1 MAYETRTLGETIRAR
16 RRAAGLSQEQLAEEA
31 RVSVGTIRKLEQ
43 EAGHARVETLHQIA
57 RVLGVSTSAL
67 FAPGSPLPVE
77 EDGRNR
83 QLLAQLRRV
92 LMPPVGIATTEEPAD
107 LGQAEPLPE
116 IRRRIEDGLKLY
128 QADRY
133 DSVARMLPG
142 LLRSAEAATVAAA
155 EEGRDQRE
163 AALVRVHA
171 LQLAGKYL
179 TQVRQ
184 YDMAYQALV
193 EGIRLAREL
202 EETLTAVT
210 GVTGLCW
217 LLIRQDRFDE
227 AENLAATTAER
238 IEPRLSSAS
247 PGQLAAW
254 GELCLRAA
262 AAAVRNNRPDVA
274 TEARR
279 MAATA
284 ASAIG
289 QEHED
294 FYSHW
299 SRFGP
304 VTVQLKAVE
313 DLALAGDARGVLR
326 RVDDG
331 LLSRSAMRK
340 VGRPSAMTV
349 NRHRLD
355 VAWAHVAL
363 GSTQDAMD
371 ELERIRRTA
380 GTWMQHQP
388 RARDVMRDIL
398 ATRKRSLTKEM
409 REMAAHLGIA

>member
-1 MAYETRTLGETIRAR
+1 MAYETSDLGETIRAHR
-16 RRAAGLSQEQLAEEA
+16 RRAGLSQEQLAEESGLS
-31 RVSVGTIRKLEQ
+31 VSVVRKLEQ
-43 EAGHARVETLHQIA
+43 GGQARVDTLHRIA
-57 RVLGVSTSAL
+57 QSLGVHTSAL
-67 FAPGSPLPVE
+67 FAAGEPLPVQ

-83 QLLAQLRRV
+83 QLLSQLRQV
-92 LMPPVGIATTEEPAD
+92 LMPPVGISSEAVAD
-107 LGQAEPLPE
+107 PGQVEPLPE

-128 QADRY
+128 ATDRY
-133 DSVARMLPG
+133 DSVAKMLPG
-142 LLRSAEAATVAAA
+142 LLRSSSATVAAA
-155 EEGRDQRE
+155 EEGGDQRE
-163 AALVRVHA
+163 AALVRAHA
-171 LQLAGKYL
+171 LLLAGKYL

-193 EGIRLAREL
+193 DGIRQAREL

-217 LLIRQDRFDE
+217 LLLRQDRFDE
-227 AENLAATTAER
+227 AENLAATTAEQV
-238 IEPRLSSAS
+238 EPKLSSAS

-254 GELCLRAA
+254 GELCLRIA

-294 FYSHW
+294 YRSHW
-299 SRFGP
+299 ARFGP
-304 VTVQLKAVE
+304 VTVELKAVE
-313 DLALAGDARGVLR
+313 DLALAGDAHGVLR

-340 VGRPSAMTV
+340 MGRPSTINV

-355 VAWAHVAL
+355 VAKAHVLL

-371 ELERIRRTA
+371 ELVRVRCTA
-380 GTWMQHQP
+380 GTWMRHQP
-388 RARDVMRDIL
+388 MARYVMQDIL

-409 REMAAHLGIA
+409 REMAAHLNVA